1 MNIKNKRMPHTV
13 DGEQRFQQE
22 ANRRFPTTV
31 ARPPEVGGA
40 VGLKRLPVVRVV
52 IGVLPLI
59 QR

>member
-13 DGEQRFQQE
+13 DGEQRF
-22 ANRRFPTTV
+22 PTLVT
-31 ARPPEVGGA
+31 RPPEVGGA